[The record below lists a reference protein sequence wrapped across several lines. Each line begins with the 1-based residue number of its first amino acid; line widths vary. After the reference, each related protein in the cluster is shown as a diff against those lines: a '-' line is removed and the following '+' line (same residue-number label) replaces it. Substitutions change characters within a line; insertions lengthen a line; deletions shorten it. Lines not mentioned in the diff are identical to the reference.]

1 MKMKKLCQGAVIF
14 TALHAQSSAF
24 AEPKAAKVKEP
35 KDAIEKI
42 EDSRMEP
49 KPGFTDLLPDS
60 VRRLVDKIS
69 HSGNQP
75 IC

>member
-24 AEPKAAKVKEP
+24 AEPKAVDLKIQKDATQKIDDSRLEP
-35 KDAIEKI
+35 K
-42 EDSRMEP
+42 S
-49 KPGFTDLLPDS
+49 GFTQLLPDS
-60 VRRLVDKIS
+60 VKNLVDKIS